1 MLIHEMPMDAYRRWD
16 AVSAS
21 DLKNMQRSAAYARL
35 CPSKESAAL
44 DWGSAVH
51 TAVLEPETLTR
62 RYRIDPQS
70 PKGGYP
76 AGWRNTND
84 YKTQRAAL
92 IAEPG
97 VLGLLTSEEF
107 DGLSTIAENVATNEI
122 GAKLHDL
129 PGTRESSLFVA
140 DPEFGVQRKVR
151 PDWLIPKAQMI
162 VDVKTARDWRAGAFA
177 RSCLQYGYHMSAAYY
192 IDTFALYGTIE
203 VEHFVFLVVAADA
216 PYEVAAYTLD
226 RDSIAQGR
234 ADYRKALA
242 KWCACKS
249 SDQWPGGSTKIE
261 EIRIPEFGINYWQE
275 EEDTF

>member
-1 MLIHEMPMDAYRRWD
+1 MLIHEMPMSDYRRFD

-35 CPSKESAAL
+35 RPSKESAAL

-51 TAVLEPETLTR
+51 TAVLEPVTLTT
-62 RYRIDPQS
+62 RYRIDPTS

-76 AGWRNTND
+76 AGWRNSND
-84 YKTQRAAL
+84 YKAQRAAL
-92 IAEPG
+92 LSEPG
-97 VLGLLTSEEF
+97 VYGLLTSDEF

-140 DPEFGVQRKVR
+140 DLEFDVQRKVR

-162 VDVKTARDWRAGAFA
+162 VDVKTARDWRPGAFA
-177 RSCLQYGYHMSAAYY
+177 RSCLQYGYHISAAYY
-192 IDTFALYGTIE
+192 MDTFGLYETVE

-242 KWCACKS
+242 QWAAC
-249 SDQWPGGSTKIE
+249 QNAGEWPGGLAKIE
-261 EIRIPEFGINYWQE
+261 EIRIPEFGINYYQQE
-275 EEDTF
+275 EDSF